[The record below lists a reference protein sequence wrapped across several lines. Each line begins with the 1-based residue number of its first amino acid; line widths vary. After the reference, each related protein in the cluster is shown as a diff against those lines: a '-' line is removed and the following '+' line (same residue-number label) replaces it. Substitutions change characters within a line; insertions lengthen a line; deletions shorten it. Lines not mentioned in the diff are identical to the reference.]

1 MDDLKFPN
9 IALLIV
15 VGVVFWMFLLQLALG
30 IDLSSYNL
38 LIFIICAIGIVVALV
53 TTRGK

>member
-1 MDDLKFPN
+1 MKFPN

-15 VGVVFWMFLLQLALG
+15 VGVVFWLFLLQLALG
-30 IDLSSYNL
+30 IGFSSYNL
-38 LIFIICAIGIVVALV
+38 LIFVICTIGIVVALV

>member
-1 MDDLKFPN
+1 MKFPN